1 MLPRYHGDTK
11 RVKQLLDGDGG
22 AHVEERDEDGWTALL
37 WASTKGH
44 TEVVKLLLDT
54 MLKLL
59 LEKGAPV
66 DEKDKNGSSLLMKAS
81 RWGHT
86 EVVRLLLDKGALLD
100 EKDKYGRTAFGWTI
114 ARGNTAV
121 MTLLLDKGAL
131 DKGDSDDSDDYKD

>member
-1 MLPRYHGDTK
+1 MSPLHDACRNGDTE

-22 AHVEERDEDGWTALL
+22 ARVDKKDEYGNTALIVG
-37 WASTKGH
+37 ST
-44 TEVVKLLLDT
+44 
-54 MLKLL
+54 
-59 LEKGAPV
+59 A
-66 DEKDKNGSSLLMKAS
+66 
-81 RWGHT
+81 GHT

-131 DKGDSDDSDDYKD
+131 DKGDASDSDDYED